1 MAKSQSSHRK
11 SQSAT
16 TVGDPAPVLE
26 VLSKLGRTESVPP
39 GRTLFRQGDLADA
52 LYVLQSGSLEV
63 SILSEEGRKLTLN
76 HMTAGTIFGE
86 IGLMDSG
93 PRSATVTA
101 DDACEIL
108 KVPREVLLNEIRA
121 NPDFA
126 LAIIQLCVER
136 LRWVSSQLE
145 EHVFLPLPVR
155 MARRLE
161 FLMRSMDRGPE
172 IPISQSALADHVGV
186 TREAVAK
193 VLSEW
198 KASGMVAPGRGKI
211 QILDAAALREMTR
224 VGQV

>member
-1 MAKSQSSHRK
+1 MAKFQSSARK
-11 SQSAT
+11 SLSDT
-16 TVGDPAPVLE
+16 TLGDSAPVLE
-26 VLSKLGRTESVPP
+26 VLSRLGRTETLAP
-39 GRTLFRQGDLADA
+39 GKTLFRQGDPADA
-52 LYVLQSGSLEV
+52 LYVLEGGSLEV

-76 HMTAGTIFGE
+76 HMTVSTIFGE

-108 KVPREVLLNEIRA
+108 KVPRQVLLDEIRR

-161 FLMRSMDRGPE
+161 FLMRSMGRGPE

-193 VLSEW
+193 VLSDW
-198 KASGMVAPGRGKI
+198 KASGMISPGRGKI
-211 QILDAAALREMTR
+211 RILDATALRDMTR
-224 VGQV
+224 TGQV